1 MRLTAELEATGGNTT
16 GFRVPDAVV
25 AELGGGGRPKV
36 VATING
42 YAWRTSIAR
51 MGGEYW
57 LGVSSVNRSG
67 AGVEAGQV
75 LDVEVTLDTGVREVE
90 VPADLA
96 EALAADPAAKA
107 FWDGLSYSNK
117 RYHVEQIK
125 GAKTESTRERRVAKS
140 VQVLSEGR
148 AR

>member
-57 LGVSSVNRSG
+57 LGVSSANRSG

-96 EALAADPAAKA
+96 EALAADPAVKA

-117 RYHVEQIK
+117 RYHVEQIT